1 MLRFRDF
8 NLKLIS
14 DSEKYQIVESMIS
27 GDFPMICKG
36 YVEANNK
43 FLELYDPNKQT
54 SYIIYLDAND
64 LYEDSAIK
72 LFLTKI
78 LDWVSSKYLI

>member
-27 GDFPMICKG
+27 GDFSTICKG